1 MAWRRRRGIFDLF
14 DYLLEDIERDLRAFE
29 EQFERLMEEAI
40 RTGEV
45 KVERYG
51 PYVYGF
57 SITIGPDGRPI
68 IREFG
73 NVRRS
78 LEGAKVEEE
87 FEPLVDVIDEDDQIT
102 IVAELP
108 GVSKDKIKVKVGE
121 DYVEIRASN
130 GKKYYKRIRLPA
142 KVNPETAK
150 AKFNNGVLE
159 VIVEKKEKKKKE
171 GEVEVKVE

>member
-14 DYLLEDIERDLRAFE
+14 DYLLEDIERDLRLFE
-29 EQFERLMEEAI
+29 EQFERLMEEAM
-40 RTGEV
+40 RSGEV

-73 NVRRS
+73 NVRRGI
-78 LEGAKVEEE
+78 EGAKVEEE
-87 FEPLVDVIDEDDQIT
+87 FEPLVDVIEEDDQIT
-102 IVAELP
+102 VVAELP
-108 GVSKDKIKVKVGE
+108 GVSKDKIKVKVSE
-121 DYVEIRASN
+121 DYIEIRASN
-130 GKKYYKRIRLPA
+130 SKKYYKRIRLPA

-171 GEVEVKVE
+171 GEVEVKIE